1 MTQVF
6 VLAAKELRSLF
17 LSPLAWI
24 VLALLQIIFA
34 WIFLARVNVFL
45 GVQPQLASLPSPPG
59 ATEVIVIPLFAAC
72 AGILLIVTPILS
84 MRAIAEERRNQTL
97 PLLMSAPLTMT
108 EIIVGKFL
116 GLFAFLLVIVALA
129 TVMSLALY
137 AGGPIDAGLLL
148 ANLLGLVLLCASFA
162 AAGIYVSCLTS
173 SPIVAAIGAL
183 ALLVGLT
190 LIDFSV
196 TDPASPLHVF
206 SLIRHFEN
214 FNRGIV
220 DTGDLAFCALF
231 VVLFLVLAIRRLHGE
246 RVRG

>member
-6 VLAAKELRSLF
+6 ALAAKELRALF
-17 LSPLAWI
+17 VSPLGWI

-45 GVQPQLASLPSPPG
+45 EVQPQLASLPSPPG
-59 ATEVIVIPLFAAC
+59 ATEIIVMPLFAAC
-72 AGILLIVTPILS
+72 AGILLIATPILS

-108 EIIVGKFL
+108 EIVAGKFI
-116 GLFAFLLVIVALA
+116 GLYAFLLIIVALA
-129 TVMSLALY
+129 AVMSLTLY
-137 AGGPIDAGLLL
+137 AGGPIDLGLLL
-148 ANLLGLVLLCASFA
+148 ANLLGLALLCASFA

-183 ALLVGLT
+183 ALLVGLA

-196 TDPASPLHVF
+196 ADPASRLHGF
-206 SLIRHFEN
+206 SLMRHFEN

-220 DTGDLAFCALF
+220 DTSDLAFYALF
-231 VVLFLVLAIRRLHGE
+231 IVLLLVLAIRRLHGE